1 MQLKNVLFT
10 SLGKWSFEKYSNF
23 LVYYAGCRKSVIE
36 FITENNFSN
45 KNIKKRLSQSN
56 NFFSAIIETNDEI
69 ICVSDFCRSFPI
81 FYYKNKNLFTV
92 SNDAKTLKKKLKL
105 NEILPQ
111 SVNECFLS
119 GYVSGKSTLYKSLYQ
134 TEACQ
139 FLKFNKQ
146 NKKLEI
152 NNFFY
157 YHNKINLNIKKNE
170 ALNKLDKVFNSSID
184 RLIKKTNN
192 RTIIIF
198 MSGGLD
204 SRLILSKL
212 VEKGYKKILAVSY
225 GIRGNSDSKI
235 AKEVCA
241 RLNVKWKHISTNR
254 SDYYNFFKKTE
265 VMNFFKFADGLNT
278 VPNFQDFL
286 PVLKLKNF
294 LKETKNY
301 LIVNGQ
307 TGDFI
312 SGGHIPSS
320 IHIKQKSNKK
330 LVTEIFSKHFSL
342 WEQNSLKTNIMFKN
356 LENKI
361 DELRNHKKYRNR
373 KLEDI
378 YEVWEYQERQVKFI
392 IQGQRVYDYFDFDWY
407 LPFWD
412 AAVVRFWSEMPI
424 ELRKNQY
431 LYKDYLRKWNF
442 AGLFKDYNP
451 VIRAFDSFP
460 YNLITLILILL
471 RIFLGKKRRNNIARY
486 FDYFSRYGYHY
497 HFFGLIEFLKKRK
510 KIRNPISLY
519 VKKWFEYLGID
530 EKVSFK

>member
-1 MQLKNVLFT
+1 M
-10 SLGKWSFEKYSNF
+10 
-23 LVYYAGCRKSVIE
+23 
-36 FITENNFSN
+36 
-45 KNIKKRLSQSN
+45 
-56 NFFSAIIETNDEI
+56 
-69 ICVSDFCRSFPI
+69 
-81 FYYKNKNLFTV
+81 
-92 SNDAKTLKKKLKL
+92 
-105 NEILPQ
+105 
-111 SVNECFLS
+111 
-119 GYVSGKSTLYKSLYQ
+119 YQ

-184 RLIKKTNN
+184 RLIKKSNN

-212 VEKGYKKILAVSY
+212 VEKGYKKILAFSY

-235 AKEVCA
+235 AKEICEK
-241 RLNVKWKHISTNR
+241 LNVKWQHITTQK

-265 VMNFFKFADGLNT
+265 VVNFFKFSDGLST

-286 PVLKLKNF
+286 PVFKLKKY
-294 LKETKNY
+294 LVKTKNY

-312 SGGHIPSS
+312 SGGHIPLKIYFKENS
-320 IHIKQKSNKK
+320 KK
-330 LVTEIFSKHFSL
+330 RIVKEIFSKHFSL
-342 WEQNSLKTNIMFKN
+342 WDQNNLITKITKKNLEKKIDKFKN
-356 LENKI
+356 LKEY
-361 DELRNHKKYRNR
+361 KKSEP
-373 KLEDI
+373 EDI
-378 YEVWEYQERQVKFI
+378 YEIWEYYERQVKFI
-392 IQGQRVYDYFDFDWY
+392 IQGQRIYDYFGFDWY

-412 AAVVRFWSEMPI
+412 GEVIRFWSEMPL

-431 LYKDYLRKWNF
+431 LFKDYLKKGNF
-442 AGLFKDYNP
+442 AGLFRDFHPK
-451 VIRAFDSFP
+451 IKAFDSFP
-460 YNLITLILILL
+460 YSLITIFLILFKI
-471 RIFLGKKRRNNIARY
+471 IFGEKIRNNISIY
-486 FDYFSRYGYHY
+486 FDYFSRYGHHY
-497 HFFGLIEFLKKRK
+497 HLFGLIEFLKKRK

-519 VKKWFEYLGID
+519 VKKWFEYLGVD

>member
-1 MQLKNVLFT
+1 M
-10 SLGKWSFEKYSNF
+10 
-23 LVYYAGCRKSVIE
+23 
-36 FITENNFSN
+36 
-45 KNIKKRLSQSN
+45 
-56 NFFSAIIETNDEI
+56 
-69 ICVSDFCRSFPI
+69 
-81 FYYKNKNLFTV
+81 
-92 SNDAKTLKKKLKL
+92 
-105 NEILPQ
+105 
-111 SVNECFLS
+111 
-119 GYVSGKSTLYKSLYQ
+119 
-134 TEACQ
+134 
-139 FLKFNKQ
+139 
-146 NKKLEI
+146 
-152 NNFFY
+152 
-157 YHNKINLNIKKNE
+157 NIKKNE

-184 RLIKKTNN
+184 RLIKKSNN

-265 VMNFFKFADGLNT
+265 VMNFFEFADGLNT

-361 DELRNHKKYRNR
+361 DELRNHKNIETENWKISMRCGSIKN
-373 KLEDI
+373 
-378 YEVWEYQERQVKFI
+378 VKSN
-392 IQGQRVYDYFDFDWY
+392 
-407 LPFWD
+407 L
-412 AAVVRFWSEMPI
+412 
-424 ELRKNQY
+424 
-431 LYKDYLRKWNF
+431 
-442 AGLFKDYNP
+442 LFKVKEYMT
-451 VIRAFDSFP
+451 I
-460 YNLITLILILL
+460 LTLT
-471 RIFLGKKRRNNIARY
+471 GT
-486 FDYFSRYGYHY
+486 Y
-497 HFFGLIEFLKKRK
+497 HFGTLPLLGFGVR
-510 KIRNPISLY
+510 Y
-519 VKKWFEYLGID
+519 Q
-530 EKVSFK
+530 

>member
-1 MQLKNVLFT
+1 MHTKNVLFT
-10 SLGKWSFEKYSNF
+10 SLGKWSFEKQNNLLIFYVGCKRSVKEF
-23 LVYYAGCRKSVIE
+23 LID
-36 FITENNFSN
+36 NDFSN
-45 KNIKKRLSQSN
+45 EKIKKKLSQSN
-56 NFFSAIIETNDEI
+56 NFFSAIIESKDKI

-81 FYYKNKNLFTV
+81 FYFKDKDLFIA
-92 SNDAKTLKKKLKL
+92 SNDARTLKKKFKLK
-105 NEILPQ
+105 EILAE

-119 GYVSGKSTLYKSLYQ
+119 GYVSGKRTLHKNLYQ
-134 TEACQ
+134 TEA
-139 FLKFNKQ
+139 FKFYKFNKLT
-146 NKKLEI
+146 KKLEI
-152 NNFFY
+152 NSFFFY
-157 YHNKINLNIKKNE
+157 HKKIKSNIKKID
-170 ALNKLDKVFNSSID
+170 AIKKLDKVINTSID
-184 RLIKKTNN
+184 RLVKKANK

-212 VEKGYKKILAVSY
+212 VEKRYRKILAFSY

-235 AKEVCA
+235 AKEICA
-241 RLNVKWKHISTNR
+241 KLNVKWKHISTNK

-265 VMNFFKFADGLNT
+265 VMNFFKFADGLTT

-320 IHIKQKSNKK
+320 IYKNQKSNKN
-330 LVTEIFSKHFSL
+330 LVKEIFSKHFSL
-342 WEQNSLKTNIMFKN
+342 WKQNSLKTNTMLKS
-356 LENKI
+356 LEKKI
-361 DELRNHKKYRNR
+361 DELRNHKEYRNR

-392 IQGQRVYDYFDFDWY
+392 IQGQRVYDYFGFDWY

-412 AAVVRFWSEMPI
+412 ASVVRFWSEMPI

-442 AGLFKDYNP
+442 AGLFKDYDP
-451 VIRAFDSFP
+451 VIKAFDSFP
-460 YNLITLILILL
+460 YNLITPFLILL
-471 RIFLGKKRRNNIARY
+471 RIFLGKTRRNNIACY

-497 HFFGLIEFLKKRK
+497 HFFGIMEFLKKRK
-510 KIRNPISLY
+510 KFRNPISLY
-519 VKKWFEYLGID
+519 IKKWFEYLGLD
-530 EKVSFK
+530 EKVSFR